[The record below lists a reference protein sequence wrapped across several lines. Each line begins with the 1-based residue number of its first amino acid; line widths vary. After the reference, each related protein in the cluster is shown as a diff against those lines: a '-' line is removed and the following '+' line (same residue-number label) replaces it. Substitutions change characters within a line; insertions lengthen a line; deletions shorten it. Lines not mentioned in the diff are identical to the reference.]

1 MAKRG
6 IQEINFTSEQDLKGK
21 ISHHKKGMPAVR
33 CSCGFK
39 ILVIPDLKAMNQA
52 IQNHITEHKKAGDG
66 SGRIDSLEEFLTE
79 QILIVAGKMSLSS
92 VN

>member
-6 IQEINFTSEQDLKGK
+6 SQEINFTSEQDLKGK
-21 ISHHKKGMPAVR
+21 FSYHKKGMPAVR

-52 IQNHITEHKKAGDG
+52 IKNHVTEHKKAGDG
-66 SGRIDSLEEFLTE
+66 SGRIDLLQEFLTE
-79 QILIVAGKMSLSS
+79 QVLIVAGKMNLST
-92 VN
+92 